1 MQFQYNENQDLLK
14 KNLLT
19 LIQVIFRESLPKI
32 LESKLDQATNKLNYL
47 ISAGALHCMTL
58 FTQNHFRSPQLTKLT
73 VKAKRVTIS
82 CILALIA
89 VGSFK
94 NVAHAEAKNVPTE
107 LKNAIADI
115 EVAANEK
122 NLNKII
128 GYYDPSFTNND
139 GFNANS
145 IKTALTKIWE
155 QYPNLKYST
164 QINSWEKLK
173 GELVAETTTTISGI
187 QNSQGRQIKLES
199 VLKSRQYFRNQKLVR
214 QDIISE
220 KTKVFSGDNPPQVTV
235 NLPETVKVGEKY
247 NFDTIVTEP
256 LAGNIL
262 LGAALEERTASN
274 RYLKPSTLDLEP
286 LSSGGIFK
294 VVTAPRLSD
303 NHWLSAIIVRG
314 DGITMVTHR
323 VNIEK

>member
-1 MQFQYNENQDLLK
+1 M
-14 KNLLT
+14 
-19 LIQVIFRESLPKI
+19 I
-32 LESKLDQATNKLNYL
+32 
-47 ISAGALHCMTL
+47 L
-58 FTQNHFRSPQLTKLT
+58 FTQHYLKSLQLTKLT

-89 VGSFK
+89 LGSIK
-94 NVAHAEAKNVPTE
+94 SVAHAEAKNVPAE
-107 LKNAIADI
+107 LKNAITDI
-115 EVAANEK
+115 EIAANEK

-139 GFNANS
+139 GLNTNS
-145 IKTALTKIWE
+145 VKTALKKVWE
-155 QYPNLKYST
+155 QYPDLKYST
-164 QINSWEKLK
+164 QITSWEKTK
-173 GELVAETTTTISGI
+173 GQLVAETTTTISGR
-187 QNSQGRQIKLES
+187 QNSKGRQSQLES
-199 VLKSRQYFRNQKLVR
+199 VLKSRQYFRDQKLVR

-235 NLPETVKVGEKY
+235 NLPDTVKVGEKY
-247 NFDTIVTEP
+247 NFDTIVNEP
-256 LAGNIL
+256 LAGNVL

-274 RYLKPSTLDLEP
+274 RYLKPSTLELEP
-286 LSSGGIFK
+286 LTSGGIFK

-314 DGITMVTHR
+314 DGITMITHR